1 MSIPFL
7 GRIPLTLSI
16 RRDSDAGVPPA
27 AGEGPE
33 AEAFKAIAVRLMESL
48 STVTP

>member
-16 RRDSDAGVPPA
+16 RRDSDAGIPPA
-27 AGEGPE
+27 TGEG
-33 AEAFKAIAVRLMESL
+33 AEADTFAAIAARLMEKL
-48 STVTP
+48 SDA

>member
-16 RRDSDAGVPPA
+16 RRDSDAGMPPA
-27 AGEGPE
+27 AGEVRE
-33 AEAFKAIAVRLMESL
+33 AGVFAAIAQRLMERIAAH
-48 STVTP
+48 